1 MPIKDL
7 LEELGVLPLRA
18 IAFQSMLLLVAI
30 ALEGIVLRQ
39 RLRLGYRHAIQF
51 AATLN
56 LLAVSLGWLTF
67 LGLEPLLPEPV
78 RTQIMSYVLFNH
90 FYYNELAYNLP
101 LLIIGSGIATFFAT
115 LWLKIKGLEWLLKL
129 LGMVPADEAA
139 KVEPSRKERYQ
150 LARRGQQP
158 KGTTPVRTLA
168 VLEANALSFSAI
180 LLLLLLRSALEV
192 A

>member
-39 RLRLGYRHAIQF
+39 RMRLGYRHGIQF

-67 LGLEPLLPEPV
+67 LGIEPLLPEPV

-90 FYYNELAYNLP
+90 FYYNQLAYNLP
-101 LLIIGSGIATFFAT
+101 LLIIGAGIAVF
-115 LWLKIKGLEWLLKL
+115 LPPYG
-129 LGMVPADEAA
+129 
-139 KVEPSRKERYQ
+139 
-150 LARRGQQP
+150 
-158 KGTTPVRTLA
+158 
-168 VLEANALSFSAI
+168 
-180 LLLLLLRSALEV
+180 
-192 A
+192 